1 MNSLDWCRPDR
12 LRASVAKLCAGLGV
26 VLTAGLVSL
35 QPGALHAEEVPA
47 GGVAHD
53 PVEFAVLSF
62 SPLEETR
69 ARWQP
74 LVEYLNG
81 AVEGGRFVLRVHHL
95 DDLVAALANGH
106 IDFVLVN
113 PALYVQLTYQHHLS
127 SPLVTLVNKEDG
139 VPVSAFGGVIFT
151 RADRSDIDSFADIG
165 RVRVATAGRAAF
177 GAYQMQVAELLRA
190 GARPPREHLL
200 IETGQ
205 PQNKAIDAVLEGSA
219 DVGFVRSGLIESL
232 VRQGRLDP
240 ASLKLISVR
249 RYPGFPFPVSTRL
262 YPEWPVVAMPQVPHD
277 LARRVTA
284 ALLALPH
291 DGAIADALR
300 ISGFTIPGD
309 YRPVDDLLR
318 ELRLPPFD
326 RAPEFTLFDVWRRWK
341 PYAVALLLAGFA
353 LAAFATLR
361 LGWINRRLARAQQ
374 ESQRLAANLS
384 QAQSVAQIGSW
395 NLDVG
400 TNALVWSDETY
411 RLFGVRPGTPVTY
424 DDFLQFIHP
433 DDRAAVDRAWQVAL
447 QGAPYDVE
455 HRILRNGGIT
465 WMQERADLCFDSNGK
480 LLGAIGTVQDV
491 TARKLA
497 DEELRKLSL
506 AVEQSP
512 ECIFI
517 TDPDGNI
524 EYVNDA
530 LVRITGFTRDEVLGC
545 NPRIFKSGKTSTETF
560 GEMWQALQRGEIW
573 QGEIVNRRHDGS
585 EIIEYSIIAPVRE
598 SDGTVSHYLA
608 IQQDI
613 TERKVA
619 AERIHHLAFYD
630 ELTGLPNRSLLIDRL
645 TQVLASR
652 QHQGYREALLL
663 FNIDRFK
670 VVNDARGSVLGD
682 VLLKAVGARLR
693 DVVREGDTVARMAG
707 DEFALM
713 LPVVDRT
720 AEAASRHALQVARKI
735 RSALETPFE
744 LGGETVRITGS
755 IGITLF
761 PEEDSDTASEIL
773 RRATTALHRA
783 KQGGGSHPAFFE
795 ASMGETAAESFRIE
809 RELRAGIPRGE
820 LRLFLQPQFSAAG
833 DMVGAEALVRWQ
845 HPQRGLVPPGAFVPI
860 AEESDLIVEL
870 GIWVMNE
877 ACRLIAA
884 AATAGLPLALS
895 VNISPRH
902 FRKPEFNAWVRDV
915 LDRTGAQPARLTLE
929 ITEGLIIDNVSDVVA
944 KMNELSAL
952 GVRFSIDD
960 FGTGYSSLAYLKR
973 LPIDE
978 LKIDKTFVQDAPHD
992 PSDAALVET
1001 ILAVARHLQLKVVA
1015 EGVETTEQAEFLNS
1029 RGQVVHQGYL
1039 FGRPA
1044 PADEWVAR
1052 WTAEASADT

>member
-1 MNSLDWCRPDR
+1 MNSVDWRRPDR
-12 LRASVAKLCAGLGV
+12 LHASVANLLAGF
-26 VLTAGLVSL
+26 VLVLAAAVASLHPGIVRAQEGAG
-35 QPGALHAEEVPA
+35 
-47 GGVAHD
+47 GGVAD
-53 PVEFAVLSF
+53 DAVEFAVLSF
-62 SPLEETR
+62 SPLQETH

-74 LVEYLNG
+74 LVDYLNG
-81 AVEGGRFVLRVHHL
+81 TVEGARFVLRVHHL
-95 DDLVAALANGH
+95 DELVAALADGR

-113 PALYVQLTYQHHLS
+113 PALYVQLTYEHHLS

-151 RADRSDIDSFADIG
+151 RADRSDIDSFDDVG
-165 RVRVATAGRAAF
+165 RARVATAGRAAF

-190 GARPPREHLL
+190 GVRPPQEKLL
-200 IETGQ
+200 VETGQ
-205 PQNKAIDAVLEGSA
+205 PQSRAIDAVLDGRA

-232 VRQGRLDP
+232 TLQGRLDP
-240 ASLKLISVR
+240 AQLKLIGTR
-249 RYPGFPFPVSTRL
+249 QYPGYPFPVSTRL

-291 DGAIADALR
+291 DGEVADTLQ

-318 ELRLPPFD
+318 GLRLPPFD
-326 RAPEFTLFDVWRRWK
+326 RAPEFTFVDVWRRWK

-353 LAAFATLR
+353 LAAFATFR
-361 LGWINRRLARAQQ
+361 LVRINRRLARAQQ

-395 NLDVG
+395 NLDVRSG
-400 TNALVWSDETY
+400 SLLWSDETY

-424 DDFLQFIHP
+424 EDFLQCVHP
-433 DDRAAVDRAWQVAL
+433 DDRDVIDRAWQAAL
-447 QGAPYDVE
+447 KGAPYDVE
-455 HRILRNGGIT
+455 HRILRNGGVA
-465 WMQERADLCFDSNGK
+465 WLQERADLRRDTDGK
-480 LLGAIGTVQDV
+480 LVGAIGTVQDV

-517 TDPDGNI
+517 TDPAGTI

-530 LVRITGFTRDEVLGC
+530 LVRITGFSREEVLGR
-545 NPRIFKSGKTSTETF
+545 NPRIFKSGKTPNETF
-560 GEMWQALQRGEIW
+560 REMWLTLQRGEIW
-573 QGEIVNRRHDGS
+573 QGEIVNLRRDGS

-598 SDGTVSHYLA
+598 TDGTVSHYLA

-613 TERKVA
+613 TERKQA

-663 FNIDRFK
+663 FNIDRFQ

-682 VLLKAVGARLR
+682 ALLKAVAARLR
-693 DVVREGDTVARMAG
+693 EVVREGDTVARMAG

-735 RSALETPFE
+735 QSTLETPFE

-783 KQGGGSHPAFFE
+783 KQGGGGHPAFFE
-795 ASMGETAAESFRIE
+795 ASMGKSAAESFRIE

-833 DMVGAEALVRWQ
+833 EVVGAEALVRWQ
-845 HPQRGLVPPGAFVPI
+845 HPERGLVPPGVFVPV

-870 GIWVMNE
+870 GVWVMNE
-877 ACRLIAA
+877 ACRLVAVA
-884 AATAGLPLALS
+884 DAAGLPLALS

-902 FRKPEFNAWVRDV
+902 FRKPEFNSWVRSV
-915 LDRTGAQPARLTLE
+915 LDRTGAPPERLTLE

-944 KMNELSAL
+944 KMRELSAL
-952 GVRFSIDD
+952 GIHFSIDD

-1001 ILAVARHLQLKVVA
+1001 ILAVARQLQLKVVA
-1015 EGVETTEQAEFLNS
+1015 EGVETAEQAEFLNS
-1029 RGQVVHQGYL
+1029 RGEVVHQGYL

-1044 PADEWVAR
+1044 PADEWLAR
-1052 WTAEASADT
+1052 WAADAGA